1 MLGFYNREVCAY
13 VYRETLLL
21 SLIGTVVGL
30 VFGIFLHAF
39 VVKTAEVDMVM
50 FGRTIKW
57 TSYVFAAALTMV
69 FSALVNLVMYRKLK
83 AVDMVESMKA
93 GE

>member
-50 FGRTIKW
+50 FGRTVYW
-57 TSYVFAAALTMV
+57 LSYVW
-69 FSALVNLVMYRKLK
+69 SALLTILFSVFVNLVMHRKLK
-83 AVDMVESMKA
+83 NISMVESMKA
-93 GE
+93 PE